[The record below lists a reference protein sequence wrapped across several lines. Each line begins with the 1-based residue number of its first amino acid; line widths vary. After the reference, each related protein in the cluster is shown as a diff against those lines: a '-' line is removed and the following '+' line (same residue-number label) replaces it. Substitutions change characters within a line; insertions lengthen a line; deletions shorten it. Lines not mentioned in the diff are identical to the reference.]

1 MKDNFIISLLNS
13 ISFFPF
19 VLLIFCGIFLSV
31 KGRFFQLR
39 LLPRSA
45 RLMKKAFKESKKSQ
59 GVTSFK
65 AACTSLS
72 AAVGTGNI
80 AGVAAAISIGGAG
93 AIFWMW
99 VSAIL
104 GMAIK
109 AAEITLGI
117 YYRKNISGNFYG
129 GPMYYIKYGL
139 PKIFKPLAFLF
150 ALVGI
155 PAVFCTGNIT
165 QTNAA
170 VISVTDNRTIR
181 LILGLIFAFLTYIS
195 VSGGINR
202 IARVTE
208 KIVPLM
214 SVLYIIICLI
224 VIILNIDFLPQ
235 AFKMI
240 IVGAFKPV
248 AVTSGAVCSF
258 FTTALIGAG
267 RGIFSNEAGIG
278 TGAIAHSTAVDAKE
292 QNQGLFGIFEV
303 FVDTLLIC
311 TLTAVTILCSKTPI
325 EYGTVA
331 TSKLVSAAISG
342 VFGKTSDIIISLML
356 CLFAFSSIIG
366 WAAYGGIFSH
376 FLKGDILKRIF
387 EMIYPL
393 FCIIG
398 AVADVGLVWKLSDF
412 FSGIMLCINLPFIIM
427 LSDKALKYFK
437 KEEMRNVQKTNRKNS
452 RNVRN
457 RRSRHYFGR

>member
-19 VLLIFCGIFLSV
+19 VLLIFCGVFLSV
-31 KGRFFQLR
+31 RGRFFQLR

-45 RLMKKAFKESKKSQ
+45 CLMKKAFRESKKRD

-93 AIFWMW
+93 AVFWMW

-117 YYRKNISGNFYG
+117 YYRKKETGDFFG

-139 PKIFKPLAFLF
+139 SENLKPLAFLF
-150 ALVGI
+150 AIVGI

-170 VISVTDNRTIR
+170 VISITDNRTIR
-181 LILGLIFAFLTYIS
+181 LILGLVFAFLTYIS

-202 IARVTE
+202 IAEVTE
-208 KIVPLM
+208 KIVPSM
-214 SVLYIIICLI
+214 SVIYIIICLI

-240 IVGAFKPV
+240 IVGAFKPR
-248 AVTSGAVCSF
+248 AVTSGAVGSF
-258 FTTALIGAG
+258 LTTALIGSS

-278 TGAIAHSTAVDAKE
+278 TGAIAHSAAVDANP

-311 TLTAVTILCSKTPI
+311 TLTAVTILCSKVPI

-331 TSKLVSAAISG
+331 SSKLASAAISA
-342 VFGKTSDIIISLML
+342 VFGDSSDIIISIML

-366 WAAYGGIFSH
+366 WAAYGSIFSH
-376 FLKGDILKRIF
+376 FLKGDKFRKIF
-387 EMIYPL
+387 EMVYPF

-398 AVADVGLVWKLSDF
+398 AVADVGFVWKLSDF
-412 FSGIMLCINLPFIIM
+412 FSGIMLCINLPSIIM

-437 KEEMRNVQKTNRKNS
+437 KEEIGNVQKTNRKNS
-452 RNVRN
+452 GNF
-457 RRSRHYFGR
+457 RR